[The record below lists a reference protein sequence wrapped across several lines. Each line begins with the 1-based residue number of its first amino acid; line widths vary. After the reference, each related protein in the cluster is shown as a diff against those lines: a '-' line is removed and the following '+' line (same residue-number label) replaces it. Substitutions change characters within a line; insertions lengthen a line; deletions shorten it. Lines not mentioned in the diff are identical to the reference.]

1 MYSNVYMSLP
11 TSQIIPS
18 PLLPV
23 VNVSLFSTSVSTK
36 QALFLFCKL
45 VHVCHFLDSTRLTS
59 LSMKISRSVHVAAS
73 GIISFFFMAEW
84 YSTVYMYHIFIHSSS
99 HGHLGCF
106 YVLAIVNSGAVNAGV
121 HVSLPIRT
129 FFKYMARSGTAGSY
143 GSSIFSF
150 LRNLPSVFHSGYINL
165 YYHQHCKR
173 VP

>member
-1 MYSNVYMSLP
+1 MSLLVICFMYSNVYMSLP

-73 GIISFFFMAEW
+73 GIISFFFMADSIPLYICTTSSLSEW
-84 YSTVYMYHIFIHSSS
+84 LNLTASYIVGLVKELMFCYSFIQF
-99 HGHLGCF
+99 C
-106 YVLAIVNSGAVNAGV
+106 
-121 HVSLPIRT
+121 
-129 FFKYMARSGTAGSY
+129 
-143 GSSIFSF
+143 
-150 LRNLPSVFHSGYINL
+150 
-165 YYHQHCKR
+165 
-173 VP
+173 